1 MKTCHKKISVL
12 YSILAISAFVSAFA
26 TPRAETQEKAYNPTD
41 TLSREKLQEDFSVIR
56 ASFEEGHGALYR
68 YSTKEEMD
76 AIFDAAFEKI
86 DSGMTEREFLRLLIP
101 VVGSVNCG
109 HTNVRRSNFITW
121 LENQPV
127 ILPLGIRYLNRKP
140 FLVRNYSERDDII
153 MGSELVSING
163 MPMDRIVSDLLPAI
177 SSDAH
182 IETSKFYVLSSSVR
196 FSHLFN
202 IFYGITRKYEV
213 RYKNAK
219 TGEIQSV
226 TLEGMKQK
234 DILEIFK
241 KRYPEQNKALPL
253 LSFQEVEGVPVLTIR
268 TFSSGALKREGFDY
282 PEFLRETFQ
291 ELADKKSPSLII
303 DLRDNGGGSD
313 DFGKMLFAHL
323 AEKDFRYYA
332 ALEIKNNTF
341 DFFKYTNL
349 PKDQWT
355 FPESRVKKNERGW
368 YDALG
373 HPNLGIQK
381 PIPPVYKGKV
391 FVLIN
396 GRSFSATGETTSLM
410 HYHKKAVFVGE
421 ECGAGYYGNTS
432 GFMVVVNLPNSG
444 ISVTVPLVRYS
455 MAVDGYPEDRG
466 IIPEFPFEPTVEDVL
481 VNRDSVLL
489 YAVNL
494 TNKIM

>member
-1 MKTCHKKISVL
+1 
-12 YSILAISAFVSAFA
+12 
-26 TPRAETQEKAYNPTD
+26 
-41 TLSREKLQEDFSVIR
+41 
-56 ASFEEGHGALYR
+56 
-68 YSTKEEMD
+68 
-76 AIFDAAFEKI
+76 
-86 DSGMTEREFLRLLIP
+86 
-101 VVGSVNCG
+101 
-109 HTNVRRSNFITW
+109 
-121 LENQPV
+121 
-127 ILPLGIRYLNRKP
+127 
-140 FLVRNYSERDDII
+140 
-153 MGSELVSING
+153 
-163 MPMDRIVSDLLPAI
+163 MPMDRIISDLLPAI
-177 SSDAH
+177 PSDAH
-182 IETSKFYVLSSSVR
+182 IETSKLHVLSSSVR

-202 IFYGITRKYEV
+202 IFYGITRRYEV
-213 RYKNAK
+213 GFKNAK
-219 TGEIQSV
+219 TGKIQAAV
-226 TLEGMKQK
+226 VEGMRQK
-234 DILEIFK
+234 DVLETFQ
-241 KRYPEQNKALPL
+241 KRYSELNKTLPQ
-253 LSFQEVEGVPVLTIR
+253 LSFLEVEGVPVLTIR

-282 PEFLRETFQ
+282 PAFLRKTFQ
-291 ELADKKSPSLII
+291 ELIEKKSPALII

-313 DFGKMLFAHL
+313 DYGKILFAHL
-323 AEKDFRYYA
+323 TEKNFQYYA

-355 FPESRVKKNERGW
+355 FPENRVKKNERGW

-373 HPNLGIQK
+373 HPNLGVQK
-381 PIPPVYKGKV
+381 SIPPVYEGRV

-444 ISVTVPLVRYS
+444 ICVSVPLVRYS

-481 VNRDSVLL
+481 ANRDSVLL

-494 TNKIM
+494 AKNNLSILPQ